1 MTVEAIIL
9 SNQGP
14 FWDCFST
21 SFLYIKKHVEKRFQR
36 GNTIP
41 LLQGT
46 SFLRWSLRC
55 HIIVYCRHNDTCQVQ
70 LLRFWRA
77 WKAIELF
84 LNPPVKSRERGARF
98 GLHLDCCD
106 VYSSLDP
113 SLMTWSSQNAKLLS
127 NQIQESWSSLPWLM
141 SSNIPS
147 SPFLLHFFKKSH
159 RTGIKQWPVAS
170 NSTTGSNKNTPT
182 KQSVHDP
189 WSGALDCH

>member
-1 MTVEAIIL
+1 MTVQAIIL
-9 SNQGP
+9 PNQGP

-21 SFLYIKKHVEKRFQR
+21 SFLYIEKHVEKRFQR

-46 SFLRWSLRC
+46 SVLRWSLRC

-147 SPFLLHFFKKSH
+147 SPFLLHFLKNP
-159 RTGIKQWPVAS
+159 TGQE
-170 NSTTGSNKNTPT
+170 
-182 KQSVHDP
+182 
-189 WSGALDCH
+189 